1 MTLPTSALPT
11 EALAR
16 RLHRNW
22 GWLLG
27 LGIIMVVLGLIGLG
41 MLPTLTVVTA
51 LWIGV
56 LMLVGGGAQVVD
68 AFHEKGWGGFALHL
82 LIALLY
88 IVTGVLVIA
97 NPDLASVTLTLLIAA
112 AFLAVG
118 VVRIV
123 MAFQLRPAPNW
134 GILLLSGIISALL
147 GILIF
152 AKWPWSGFWVLGLFV
167 AIELLSEGV
176 AFIAL
181 ALAARK
187 LPQPAA

>member
-11 EALAR
+11 EALAKR
-16 RLHRNW
+16 FHRNW

-41 MLPTLTVVTA
+41 MLPALTVVTA
-51 LWIGV
+51 LWIGA
-56 LMLVGGGAQVVD
+56 LMLVGGGAQVID

-82 LIALLY
+82 LIAVLY

-118 VVRIV
+118 IVRIV

-134 GILLLSGIISALL
+134 GILLFSGIISALL